1 MTVVRS
7 CCKIG
12 QQSWLSRSQLS
23 SLRDVRTRR
32 IASFLIFSIFIVAVA
47 GLEGQTGAPSPV
59 PRQPLPQETQTP
71 PPKATPPSSLQAGI
85 FPLAAVHRGLH
96 GVAYTVFEGV
106 EPQAMEVEILGV
118 LHNALGPH
126 EDMILAR
133 LGGKESVYTGVVAGM
148 SGSPVYIDGK
158 LVGALAFRIGQFS
171 KEPIAG
177 ITPIE
182 QMFQVRNMPEAVPAV
197 ERLPS
202 ATAVTVGSSAPGLQA
217 SAEVQPIETP
227 LVFSGFSAETVKAFG
242 DKFTALGMMPVT
254 GIGGGASDQKQPEPI
269 VPGSAV
275 SALLVRGDM
284 EIAATCTATYV
295 DPQQLLACGHPL
307 TQYGNVSMPMTKA
320 EVVATLPSPLNAFK
334 IVNTTE
340 EVGAFNQ
347 DRQTAI
353 RGAFG
358 AKARMIPVAVRLR
371 DGMGAHASV
380 DGQKPGGQKPGSQER
395 TVRFDVI
402 DNPDLTP
409 LLLMISVYQSL
420 MENNS
425 YGAETTYGVRGR
437 ILTEP
442 GPEPAGG
449 LGDGGSSG
457 VSAEDAGGHEVRLQ
471 QLEAPT
477 EAMPSALSTALVV
490 GDRFTR
496 LYANRARQTR
506 MRAVELEIEATP
518 GRRNLEIESAT
529 PAHAAVRAGETVE
542 IETVLRP
549 YHGEMRHVIMP
560 VRLPATLEPG
570 TVRLVVSDGASLD
583 RMGQTQGLAA
593 QNLDV
598 PETVAQLNALHA
610 NDRLYITMLVP
621 APQAAVEGRTLPAV
635 PLSMANVLEPLRA
648 SRTLTLNG
656 ESAVPVTSVPMD
668 AMVEGE
674 RVITLQVE

>member
-1 MTVVRS
+1 MLGSFCLLKAAELALFEPIVYS
-7 CCKIG
+7 K
-12 QQSWLSRSQLS
+12 
-23 SLRDVRTRR
+23 DVRAPR
-32 IASFLIFSIFIVAVA
+32 IASLLLASTSILAAA
-47 GLEGQTGAPSPV
+47 GLSAQTVPV
-59 PRQPLPQETQTP
+59 AP
-71 PPKATPPSSLQAGI
+71 PPKAPLPEETRTPPPRAAAPPSATAGV
-85 FPLAAVHRGLH
+85 FPLSAVHRGLH

-118 LHNALGPH
+118 LRNALGPH

-182 QMFQVRNMPEAVPAV
+182 QMLEVHSIPEGTPTPASGVEKLTSAVSSGAGGAAEFQA
-197 ERLPS
+197 
-202 ATAVTVGSSAPGLQA
+202 
-217 SAEVQPIETP
+217 IETP
-227 LVFSGFSAETVKAFG
+227 LVFSGFSPETLQAFG
-242 DKFTALGMMPVT
+242 SRFVAAGLTPMA

-295 DPQQLLACGHPL
+295 DQQQLLACGHPL

-353 RGAFG
+353 RGVFG
-358 AKARMIPVAVRLR
+358 AKARMIPVTLRLR
-371 DGMGAHASV
+371 DGAGAHTASP
-380 DGQKPGGQKPGSQER
+380 DR

-409 LLLMISVYQSL
+409 ILLMVSVYQSL
-420 MENNS
+420 MESNS
-425 YGAETTYGVRGR
+425 YGAETTYSVHGR
-437 ILTEP
+437 IATDATHAFGEKQ
-442 GPEPAGG
+442 GQAGSPRDSA
-449 LGDGGSSG
+449 GDTTGQ
-457 VSAEDAGGHEVRLQ
+457 EVRLQ
-471 QLEAPT
+471 QLESPT
-477 EAMPSALSTALVV
+477 ESMPSALSTALIV

-506 MRAVELEIEATP
+506 IGAVDLEIEATP
-518 GRRNLEIESAT
+518 GRKNFSIESAT
-529 PAHAAVRAGETVE
+529 AEQNAVRAGETVE

-549 YHGEMRHVIMP
+549 YHGEARHVTVP
-560 VRLPATLEPG
+560 VRVPATLDPG
-570 TVRLVVSDGASLD
+570 PVRLVVSDGGTLD

-610 NDRLYITMLVP
+610 NDRLYVTMLVP
-621 APQAAVEGRTLPAV
+621 APQAAVDGRTLAAV
-635 PLSMANVLEPLRA
+635 PLSMANALEPLRA

-668 AMVEGE
+668 GMVEGE

>member
-1 MTVVRS
+1 MLLAGTS
-7 CCKIG
+7 
-12 QQSWLSRSQLS
+12 
-23 SLRDVRTRR
+23 
-32 IASFLIFSIFIVAVA
+32 IVAACPVWA
-47 GLEGQTGAPSPV
+47 QTAPAASAPKE
-59 PRQPLPQETQTP
+59 PLPRETQTP
-71 PPKATPPSSLQAGI
+71 PPQATPPPSAQAGV
-85 FPLAAVHRGLH
+85 FPLAQVHRGLH
-96 GVAYTVFEGV
+96 GVAYTVFQGV

-182 QMFQVRNMPEAVPAV
+182 QMLEVERMPEATPAPLQTSEVAAATVP
-197 ERLPS
+197 PQ
-202 ATAVTVGSSAPGLQA
+202 PGTGAA
-217 SAEVQPIETP
+217 SAEFQAIETP
-227 LVFSGFSAETVKAFG
+227 LVFSGFSPETVQSFG
-242 DKFTALGMMPVT
+242 SRFSAVGLTPMA
-254 GIGGGASDQKQPEPI
+254 GIGGGSTDQKQAEPI

-295 DPQQLLACGHPL
+295 DPTQLLACGHPL

-353 RGAFG
+353 RGVFG

-371 DGMGAHASV
+371 EIGTPTAAASSSTA
-380 DGQKPGGQKPGSQER
+380 KER

-409 LLLMISVYQSL
+409 LLLMVSVYQSL
-420 MENNS
+420 MENNH
-425 YGAETTYGVRGR
+425 YGAETTYTVRGR
-437 ILTEP
+437 IVTDASAQPSGKKATSHAGDADDVP
-442 GPEPAGG
+442 GQDVGQ
-449 LGDGGSSG
+449 
-457 VSAEDAGGHEVRLQ
+457 EVHLD
-471 QLEAPT
+471 QLESPT
-477 EAMPSALSTALVV
+477 ESMPSALSTALVI

-506 MRAVELEIEATP
+506 IGSVNLDIEAAP

-529 PAHAAVRAGETVE
+529 AEHASVRAGETVE
-542 IETVLRP
+542 IEAVLRP
-549 YHGEMRHVIMP
+549 YHGEARHVRLP
-560 VRLPATLEPG
+560 VRLPATLDPG
-570 TVRLVVSDGASLD
+570 PVRVVISDGGTLD
-583 RMGQTQGLAA
+583 RMGQTQGTAG

-598 PETVAQLNALHA
+598 PATVAQLNALHA
-610 NDRLYITMLVP
+610 NDRLYVTMLLP
-621 APQAAVEGRTLPAV
+621 QPQAAVEGRTLAAV
-635 PLSMANVLEPLRA
+635 PLSVANALEPLRTN
-648 SRTLTLNG
+648 RTLTLNG